1 MRTLTFEIAIKV
13 SIPTQFCSRNL
24 VLTCKCVSSYT
35 SAAYSSLITF
45 QARIELSRGESSLS
59 NFQQMELSG
68 ESKDE

>member
-1 MRTLTFEIAIKV
+1 MRTQTFAIAIKV

-24 VLTCKCVSSYT
+24 MHKCKRMSSST
-35 SAAYSSLITF
+35 TAAYLSLITF
-45 QARIELSRGESSLS
+45 QARIELSRSESSLS

>member
-1 MRTLTFEIAIKV
+1 MRTLTFGIAIKV
-13 SIPTQFCSRNL
+13 SIPTRFCSRNL

-35 SAAYSSLITF
+35 SAAYLSLITF
-45 QARIELSRGESSLS
+45 QARIELSRSESSLS

>member
-1 MRTLTFEIAIKV
+1 MRTLTFKIAIKV
-13 SIPTQFCSRNL
+13 GIPTQVCSRNL

-35 SAAYSSLITF
+35 SEAYLSLITF
-45 QARIELSRGESSLS
+45 QARIELSRSESSLS